1 MTIIEP
7 CCAERQ
13 VTGFLKERRTALLQT
28 NGDVTL
34 AKWMQAIL
42 LLAGQ
47 ERPRTMTLFIG
58 EGLTA
63 EVTKAVG
70 KYLRL
75 EWIAKLR
82 LLTPTPLT
90 ADDVKRLSIA
100 CDCKVADLLERM
112 ELAAEWPSPQPGS
125 FTDMLMMQGQNGTV
139 VIQGPMTGTKRN
151 AFTLYAAMYGKAES
165 SAVNQFTGPA
175 NAHFRARKYEIDR
188 VVADAPQNP
197 TKSE

>member
-13 VTGFLKERRTALLQT
+13 VTGILKERRTALLQT

-63 EVTKAVG
+63 EVIKAVG

-100 CDCKVADLLERM
+100 CDCEVADLLERM

-151 AFTLYAAMYGKAES
+151 AFTLYAAMYGKADNM
-165 SAVNQFTGPA
+165 AIRLFTDPL
-175 NAHFRARKYEIDR
+175 NAHFKARLYNLDF
-188 VVADAPQNP
+188 
-197 TKSE
+197 